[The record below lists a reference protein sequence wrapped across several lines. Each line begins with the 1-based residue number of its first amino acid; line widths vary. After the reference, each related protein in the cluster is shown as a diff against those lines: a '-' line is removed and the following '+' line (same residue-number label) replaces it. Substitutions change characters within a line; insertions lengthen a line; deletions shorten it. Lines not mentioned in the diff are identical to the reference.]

1 MTDTTTKHSLLKND
15 QSIGQRAGQGGAA
28 GSLWLIQAFTGL
40 LLIIVL
46 GLHMVAHHFVVE
58 GGLRNFAEV
67 VEYIGNPVIF
77 AIEIIFLL
85 VVTPHAML
93 GLRAIALDLGPSPQ
107 TMRVINWAL
116 GLVGVIVIIYG
127 VWLAIALQ
135 QM

>member
-1 MTDTTTKHSLLKND
+1 MTETTLRSKND
-15 QSIGQRAGQGGAA
+15 PSIRQKAGRSGAA
-28 GSLWLIQAFTGL
+28 GALWLVQAFTGL
-40 LLIIVL
+40 LLILVL

-58 GGLRNFAEV
+58 GGLRNFEEV
-67 VEYIGNPVIF
+67 LAYIGNPVIF

-93 GLRAIALDLGPSPQ
+93 GLRAVLLDLGPSPQ
-107 TMRVINWAL
+107 TTRIINWGL
-116 GLVGVIVIIYG
+116 GIVGVVAIVYG